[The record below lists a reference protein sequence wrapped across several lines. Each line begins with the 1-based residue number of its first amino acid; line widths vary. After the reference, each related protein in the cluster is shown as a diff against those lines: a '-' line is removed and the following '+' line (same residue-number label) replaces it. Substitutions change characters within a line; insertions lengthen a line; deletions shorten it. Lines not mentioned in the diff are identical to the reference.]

1 MGLQSPTATGRLI
14 AVKRLA
20 RTRVRIW
27 PGHPTSELSMDIF
40 VQQVINGLVLG
51 SMYALIALGYTMVYG
66 IINLINFAHGE
77 VMMVGALT
85 SWTVIGLLRPAHP
98 DWPGYVILLIAL
110 VVACVVAAVL
120 NFIIEKIAYRP
131 LRNSP
136 KLAPLITAIG
146 MSILLQTLAMIIW
159 KPNFK
164 SYPTLLPSEPFNIL
178 GAVITPTQVMILV
191 FTAVS
196 LALLTWLVNFTK
208 LGRAMRATAENPR
221 VAGLMGVKPD
231 VVISA
236 TFVIGAVLAAIAG
249 VMYAS
254 NYGTAQHAMGFLPG
268 LKAFTAAVFGG
279 IGNLAGAVVGA
290 ILLGLIE
297 SIGAGYI
304 GDWTGGVLGSHYS
317 DIFAFVVL
325 IIVLTLRPSG
335 LLGERV
341 ADRA

>member
-1 MGLQSPTATGRLI
+1 MDVFLQQT
-14 AVKRLA
+14 
-20 RTRVRIW
+20 
-27 PGHPTSELSMDIF
+27 
-40 VQQVINGLVLG
+40 INGLVLG
-51 SMYALIALGYTMVYG
+51 SMYAMIALGYTMVYG

-77 VMMVGALT
+77 VLMVGALT
-85 SWTVIGLLRPAHP
+85 SWTMIGMMR
-98 DWPGYVILLIAL
+98 DGMPGAPGWVILLMATVI
-110 VVACVVAAVL
+110 ACVVAATL
-120 NFIIEKIAYRP
+120 NFTIEKLAYRP

-159 KPNFK
+159 KPNYK
-164 SYPTLLPSEPFNIL
+164 PYPTLLPSTPIQL
-178 GAVITPTQVMILV
+178 GGASITPTQVMILV
-191 FTAVS
+191 VTAVS
-196 LALLTWLVNFTK
+196 LTVLMWVVNSTK

-221 VAGLMGVKPD
+221 VAGLMGVRPD

-236 TFVIGAVLAAIAG
+236 TFIIGAVLAAIAG

-254 NYGTAQHAMGFLPG
+254 NYGTAHHSMGFLPG

-279 IGNLAGAVVGA
+279 IGNLSGAVVGG

-297 SIGAGYI
+297 AIGAGYI
-304 GDWTGGVLGSHYS
+304 GDLTGGLLGSHYT
-317 DIFAFVVL
+317 DIFAFIVL

-335 LLGERV
+335 IMGERV